1 MHNYVFFFEIGSFS
15 ILLSISIQMV
25 VNSIGKQG
33 LPIGNPVVMSV
44 KLSLGK
50 CLHNTKKQNLYT
62 NVTTLDPIDLV
73 VCLLKTN
80 STELHSMDRV

>member
-33 LPIGNPVVMSV
+33 LPNGNLLVMSV
-44 KLSLGK
+44 KSSLGK
-50 CLHNTKKQNLYT
+50 PTQYT
-62 NVTTLDPIDLV
+62 IQKN
-73 VCLLKTN
+73 KM
-80 STELHSMDRV
+80 STQM